1 MTMREFA
8 TLPIDQLV
16 NDVAVDPVHVRE
28 LADSIKV
35 SGPIS
40 PVMVREESHELI
52 DGFHRV
58 AAMQELGFSHVE
70 CIVTPCDD
78 EAFWDLRIMSASL
91 HKSVAFAR
99 ASDWVEECFKASPW
113 ASRYKSA
120 YNLFSISRQGDAP
133 AEANAWTL
141 EKAQKWGLSPKTIET
156 WLYTKQNVAS
166 EVLQEVISSPA
177 RERND
182 GVTFT
187 HLREMVQEIP
197 NRPELQRQVV
207 SKAKAEGL
215 TSAQTRDVA
224 RAVKQAPNPEIA
236 SGILRQPVSRTSEDL
251 TRRAYVEQIVNE
263 PKREPTPREERREL
277 TGVNLDIFLT
287 LQQHLHNI
295 EYNVGRL
302 NRVAIDTLT
311 PNQRD
316 EMLNMIADLTKKL
329 GELDGKL
336 TQLQSDLG
344 QPSRPRA
351 NVLEGEVI
359 SMR

>member
-16 NDVAVDPVHVRE
+16 NNVAVDPVHVRE

-78 EAFWDLRIMSASL
+78 ETFWDLRIMSASL

-99 ASDWVEECFKASPW
+99 AADWVEECFKVSPF

-120 YNLFSISRQGDAP
+120 YVLFVSSRQNNLP
-133 AEANAWTL
+133 PEANVWVT
-141 EKAQKWGLSPKTIET
+141 EKAQKWGLAPKTVEE
-156 WLYTKQNVAS
+156 WLFTKQRLAP
-166 EVLQEVISSPA
+166 EVLDEASHSRA
-177 RERND
+177 GGND
-182 GVTFT
+182 IGFT
-187 HLREMVQEIP
+187 HLREIARAVPDSP
-197 NRPELQRQVV
+197 NLQKQVA
-207 SKAKAEGL
+207 AKARTESL
-215 TSAQTRDVA
+215 SSKETAFVA
-224 RAVKQAPNPEIA
+224 RAVKQAPSPEIA

-251 TRRAYVEQIVNE
+251 TRRATVEQIRE
-263 PKREPTPREERREL
+263 IPKRTPTPREERREL
-277 TGVNLDIFLT
+277 TGVNLDIFLS

-295 EYNVGRL
+295 DYNVGRL
-302 NRVAIDTLT
+302 NRVAIDALT

-316 EMLNMIADLTKKL
+316 EMLDLIAGLTEKL
-329 GELDGKL
+329 GELNGKL
-336 TQLQSDLG
+336 TQLRADLG
-344 QPSRPRA
+344 QLSRPTD
-351 NVLEGEVI
+351 NVLEGEVV
-359 SMR
+359 SVR